1 MNWLWPRDPIPLR
14 TVLKKPLGT
23 TLLACA
29 MALATSAAPALAQA
43 AQYTAEE
50 AQLYAAA
57 KPEGTIVWYVGGPLE
72 GMNAIAAEFQ
82 KEYPGLKVETMR
94 LVGVLQYQR
103 FMDETN
109 AKKYLAD
116 VLQNTDYPSMEQLI
130 EDGHIAEWKLP
141 TFDRI
146 PEQFRIKDFAY
157 AQYSSTNAIVYN
169 VNKVTPEEV
178 AMLSQDWAAV
188 LDPRFKGRFSVS
200 PMKCGTCY
208 APIHMFMD
216 PKFKDRFGPEF
227 LKKIAAQQP
236 ASYSE
241 VLVAIDRVV
250 AGEQDF
256 TLNGWEAAAAVKY
269 LDGAPIRWVFPKP
282 SPEFGNSWLGISKYA
297 PHPNASRLFMNW
309 LMGDKGAIAM
319 ERVYG
324 SKSTLEGIPDSRP
337 YIKAPWYK
345 PPTEVYGVDW
355 KRWGDNYHKDM
366 DLWAATLKRR

>member
-1 MNWLWPRDPIPLR
+1 MNWLSPRDPM
-14 TVLKKPLGT
+14 T
-23 TLLACA
+23 TLGRRFLACA
-29 MALATSAAPALAQA
+29 TSIAALAMPIATQAQ
-43 AQYTAEE
+43 QYTPDE
-50 AQLYAAA
+50 AKLYAAA
-57 KPEGTIVWYVGGPLE
+57 KPEGTVVWYVGGPLE

-82 KEYPGLKVETMR
+82 KDYPGLKVETMR

-178 AMLSQDWAAV
+178 AMLSKDWEAV

-216 PKFKDRFGPEF
+216 PKFNDRFGPAF
-227 LKKIAAQQP
+227 LQKVAAQQP

-309 LMGDKGAIAM
+309 LMGDRGATAM

-324 SKSTLEGIPDSRP
+324 SKSTLEGIPDARP
-337 YIKAPWYK
+337 YVTAPWYK
-345 PPTEVYGVDW
+345 PPTDVYGVDW